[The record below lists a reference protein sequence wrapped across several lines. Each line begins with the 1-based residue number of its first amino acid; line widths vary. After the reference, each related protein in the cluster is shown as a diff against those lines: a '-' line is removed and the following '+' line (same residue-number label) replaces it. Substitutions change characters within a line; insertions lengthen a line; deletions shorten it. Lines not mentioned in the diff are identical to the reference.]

1 MTDLLHGA
9 DLVRVRVAPDQ
20 VGTATEVLSRLPGHD
35 GVEPSTDDPGWL
47 TVRVAANRAAE
58 VNRALADAGIFADRL
73 EAGSD
78 LEDLFLSLTAD
89 EAVSHEGTFQGI
101 STARSPQEEDR

>member
-9 DLVRVRVAPDQ
+9 DLVRVRVMPDQ
-20 VGTATEVLSRLPGHD
+20 VERATGALSRLPGH
-35 GVEPSTDDPGWL
+35 GGAEPSAGDPGWL

-58 VNRALADAGIFADRL
+58 VNRALAEAGIFADRL

-78 LEDLFLSLTAD
+78 LEDLFLALTAD

-101 STARSPQEEDR
+101 STAKSPDEEDR